1 MKGGGRRVEYS
12 ESSDNDDNDE
22 NQDPMI
28 TLIIILVMLAV
39 VLAIALGVSLKDGT
53 AYEDTDRPYRDK
65 DGDHVYYDKSIIEKK
80 RFSHLHPKEA
90 ARTFSRLF
98 KKK

>member
-1 MKGGGRRVEYS
+1 
-12 ESSDNDDNDE
+12 
-22 NQDPMI
+22 MI
-28 TLIIILVMLAV
+28 TLIIILTMLAV
-39 VLAIALGVSLKDGT
+39 VLAIALLVSLKDGT
-53 AYEDTDRPYRDK
+53 AYDDSDSSFRDK
-65 DGDHVYYDKSIIEKK
+65 NGDHVYYDKSIIEKK